1 MRVSIFRRPAVAAVL
16 ASALAAA
23 PGRAQQPADSIT
35 ARLVRISQAL
45 MDAVAPGDTATW
57 NHWLAAD
64 GVFTDENGRT
74 RTRAEVL
81 AELGPLPPGYVGHIR
96 VANARAAVAGETA
109 VLSYDAME
117 ALTLHGQRLDTRF
130 HSTDTFVRRG
140 GEWRM
145 IGQQVQ
151 VIPAEL
157 RPVTVD
163 PATFDALAGT
173 YELAPGVTIEVRREG
188 ARLMAR
194 RSGRAAEELLP
205 IGGDRFVR
213 RGAPRGER
221 FFPRDASGRVTFMVD
236 RRDNLDVVWR
246 RVQAAR

>member
-1 MRVSIFRRPAVAAVL
+1 MGMSRFAFVAIVITTAFAAV
-16 ASALAAA
+16 
-23 PGRAQQPADSIT
+23 PGAAQQPADSTT
-35 ARLVRISQAL
+35 AELVRISQAL

-57 NHWLAAD
+57 NRWLAAD
-64 GVFTDENGRT
+64 GLFTDENGRT

-117 ALTLHGQRLDTRF
+117 ELTLYGQRLDTRF
-130 HSTDTFVRRG
+130 HSTDTFVRRDG
-140 GEWRM
+140 GWRL

-157 RPVTVD
+157 RPVAVN
-163 PATFDALAGT
+163 PATFDALVGT
-173 YELAPGVTIEVRREG
+173 YELGPGVTIEIRRG
-188 ARLMAR
+188 ADRLIAQR
-194 RSGRAAEELLP
+194 TGRAPEELLP
-205 IGGDRFVR
+205 LGCDRFFR

-221 FFPRDASGRVTFMVD
+221 FFVRDAAGRVMGMVD
-236 RRDNLDVVWR
+236 RRDNLDLLWR
-246 RVQAAR
+246 RIP